1 MLHASYSRHFA
12 ARVARLSTTTSIAIM
27 LVIFSLSTSAQ
38 SAASKKSQP
47 AAGQPTPA
55 AIAAPKD
62 LHDLLLPI
70 RDKASIPALAAVAI
84 KDGQIL
90 AQGCAGV
97 RDVTAIDEVTINDK
111 FHLGSCTKAMTATM
125 IARLVDRGVLRW
137 DMTLGQVFADR
148 PAIHEK
154 FRSARLDQLLTNR
167 GGFPRE
173 TPNDLWATLFQREG
187 TPTAQRLQLLD
198 GMCIV
203 APEYEPGTKFVYS
216 NQNFAVAGAMAEK
229 VTGKAWEDLMRDELF
244 APLGIT
250 SAGFGAPGS
259 AIQVDQPR
267 GHMGKRDTLM
277 PAVPGPSADN
287 PPAIGPAGTVHMSL
301 PNWARFVALHA
312 RADRAL
318 LDAKPS
324 DDAAFEL
331 VSKPS
336 MTKLH
341 QAIDGEGAGMKNTD
355 TSGYAMGWGVASRP
369 WADGR
374 VLTHSGSNTMW
385 FCVVWIAP
393 KKDFAVLVATN
404 AGLDAAGA
412 ADQAV
417 GAIIG
422 EFLEP

>member
-1 MLHASYSRHFA
+1 MRPQLQRSMTRAFVRSVVFAIGVRIGSTAPIALAQIAPASP
-12 ARVARLSTTTSIAIM
+12 
-27 LVIFSLSTSAQ
+27 
-38 SAASKKSQP
+38 QP
-47 AAGQPTPA
+47 SPA
-55 AIAAPKD
+55 VGEHPIPKD

-84 KDGQIL
+84 KGGQII

-97 RDVTAIDEVTINDK
+97 RAVSDLDEVTINDK

-125 IARLVDRGVLRW
+125 IARLVDRGVMRW

-148 PAIHEK
+148 PTIHEK
-154 FRSARLDQLLTNR
+154 FRPARLDQLLTNR
-167 GGFPRE
+167 GGFPHE
-173 TPNDLWATLFQREG
+173 ASNELWAKLFQREG
-187 TPTAQRLQLLD
+187 TPTEQRLQLLD
-198 GMCIV
+198 GTCSV
-203 APEYEPGTKFVYS
+203 APEYEPGSKFVYS

-244 APLGIT
+244 TPLGIT

-259 AIQVDQPR
+259 AGEVDQPR
-267 GHMGKRDTLM
+267 GHVGKLGTLK

-301 PNWARFVALHA
+301 PDWARFVALHA
-312 RADRAL
+312 RADQAL
-318 LDAKPS
+318 LDAKPAE
-324 DDAAFEL
+324 DPAFAL
-331 VSKPS
+331 VSKAS
-336 MTKLH
+336 MARLH
-341 QAIDGEGAGMKNTD
+341 QAIGGEGAGVKNSD

-412 ADQAV
+412 TDQAAA
-417 GAIIG
+417 AIIG
-422 EFLEP
+422 EFMKP